1 MIIYSGSHVK
11 ETFSSAFKSFVN
23 CLARQK
29 APVNFRLNV
38 QDGDCASMGCNF
50 SYAYEYLTFI
60 DKINAEISTHGVA
73 IVVATDFRNDITET
87 TIFVVCDDDM

>member
-11 ETFSSAFKSFVN
+11 EIFSSAFKSLVDD
-23 CLARQK
+23 LARQK

-60 DKINAEISTHGVA
+60 DKINAEVSAHGMA
-73 IVVATDFRNDITET
+73 IVVATDFRNDTTET
-87 TIFVVCDDDM
+87 TLFVVCDDEL